1 LSPSINHQSRDGPLK
16 ADQFFLDCKKLL
28 YLEDIQQETE
38 LQLQALKEPDPEIYK
53 EIPENE
59 ERRDSSIW

>member
-1 LSPSINHQSRDGPLK
+1 
-16 ADQFFLDCKKLL
+16 
-28 YLEDIQQETE
+28 
-38 LQLQALKEPDPEIYK
+38 LQALKESDPEIYK